1 MRRSGLLLHISSL
14 PSPWGTGD
22 LGPWAYHVARN
33 MARSSI
39 SVWQILPL
47 NETSSAFGHSPYS
60 PTSVFA
66 GNRAFISPEELVK
79 DGFILKSELPEKI
92 PIGPSDFDRALEIR
106 TALIAKSWERGKDL
120 QDFKHFKEE
129 NRLWLENYCL
139 FTVIK
144 DRMGQ
149 KPWNLWPEPL
159 RDREEEA
166 LSQIADQEGH
176 SLDRLAFGQYLF
188 FQQQRKWKKECN
200 RLGLEILGDIPIYVI
215 HDSSDVWANPDLFQL
230 DDERLPSSVAGV
242 PPDYYSEDGQLWG
255 NPLYLWENH
264 LAQRFSWWINR
275 LRHCLTL
282 YDRVRID
289 HFRGMVGY
297 WAVPRDH
304 ATAREGRWEKVPYD
318 RFFKAIRETFP
329 DLPFTAEDL
338 GVITPEVKRAMEDL
352 GLAGMAVLQFAFDGD
367 TGTNPYVPHNH
378 RRNSVIYTGTHDND
392 TTAGWF
398 KKAGETTVK
407 NLQAYTGRQLDHR
420 SAVDSV
426 IRMALASVAEL
437 AVVPAQ
443 DVLGLDSEARINT
456 PSTTTGNW
464 TWRLKEDIDLEWIGD
479 MTILYGRANT
489 EDRPS
494 EG

>member
-1 MRRSGLLLHISSL
+1 MRRSGLLLHLSSL

-22 LGPWAYHVARN
+22 LGPWAYHMASN

-39 SVWQILPL
+39 SVWQTLPL
-47 NETSSAFGHSPYS
+47 NETSPVFGHSPYS

-66 GNRAFISPEELVK
+66 GNWAFVSPELLVK
-79 DGFILKSELPEKI
+79 EGFILKTELPGEI
-92 PIGPSDFDRALEIR
+92 PLGPSDFDRAR
-106 TALIAKSWERGKDL
+106 SVKAPLIAKSWERGRDHR
-120 QDFKHFKEE
+120 DFSHFKEE
-129 NRLWLENYCL
+129 NRFWLDDYCL

-144 DRMGQ
+144 DLMGQ
-149 KPWNLWPEPL
+149 KAWHLWPEPL
-159 RDREEEA
+159 RDRDREA
-166 LSQIADQEGH
+166 LSRIADQEEH
-176 SLDRLAFGQYLF
+176 SLDRVAFGQYLF
-188 FQQQRKWKKECN
+188 FRQQREWKKHCN
-200 RLGLEILGDIPIYVI
+200 GLGLEILGDIPIYVV
-215 HDSSDVWANPDLFQL
+215 HDSPDVWANPDLFQL

-255 NPLYLWENH
+255 NPLYLWKNH
-264 LAQRFSWWINR
+264 LAQGFDWWMSR

-297 WAVPRDH
+297 WAVPREKR
-304 ATAREGRWEKVPYD
+304 TAREGRWEKVPYGQ
-318 RFFKAIRETFP
+318 FFKAMRETFP

-338 GVITPEVKRAMEDL
+338 GVITPEVKGAMEDL

-378 RRNSVIYTGTHDND
+378 RRDLVLYTGTHDND

-407 NLQAYTGRQLDHR
+407 NLQAYTGRELDR
-420 SAVDSV
+420 LSAVDGM
-426 IRMALASVAEL
+426 IRMAMGSVADL
-437 AVVPAQ
+437 AVIPAQ
-443 DVLGLDSEARINT
+443 DVLGLDSEARMNT
-456 PSTTTGNW
+456 PSTTKGNW
-464 TWRLKEDIDLEWIGD
+464 TWRLNGDIDLEGIRK
-479 MTILYGRANT
+479 MTVLYGRAKT